1 MAQRNKNQDKKLDEK
16 TAVVTGSTGGIGRA
30 IAEAF
35 AREGARVV
43 VNGRRGDVAEE
54 VAAGIRSSGGEAVAV
69 EGDVS
74 SKESA
79 DAIVGAAIAQWGR
92 IDIVVN
98 NAAISGPIA
107 PLGEEDIDGW
117 MDTLR
122 VNVLGAY
129 LVTRAA
135 SPNMKLAGGGKII
148 DISSGANR
156 GMAGNLVPYRV
167 SKAGLLRMSTALAAQ
182 LHPYGIQINTVDV
195 FGATPMVRELATW
208 DDQDPVLAAR
218 MRQRLEGKEPT
229 PEDNTP
235 IFVWLAST
243 ASDGLY
249 GRNFAWNMNT
259 SDLERLKQ
267 RIIADERALRMEMVE
282 FDGIGLSE
290 QGRAYLERLAV
301 SGS

>member
-1 MAQRNKNQDKKLDEK
+1 M
-16 TAVVTGSTGGIGRA
+16 
-30 IAEAF
+30 
-35 AREGARVV
+35 V

-54 VAAGIRSSGGEAVAV
+54 VAAGIRSSGGEAVAI

-74 SKESA
+74 SKASA
-79 DAIVGAAIAQWGR
+79 DAIVEAAITEWGR
-92 IDIVVN
+92 VDIVVK
-98 NAAISGPIA
+98 NASISGPVA
-107 PLGEEDIDGW
+107 PIGEEDLDWW

-135 SPNMKLAGGGKII
+135 TPNMKLAGGGKII

-156 GMAGNLVPYRV
+156 GMAGDLVPYRI

-182 LHPYGIQINTVDV
+182 LHPFGIQINTVDV
-195 FGATPMVRELATW
+195 FGTTPMVREMGTW

-218 MRQRLEGKEPT
+218 MRKRAEGQEPT
-229 PEDNTP
+229 PEDNAP

-249 GRNFAWNMNT
+249 GRNFTWNMNT
-259 SDLERLKQ
+259 SDLERLKP
-267 RIIADERALRMEMVE
+267 RIMADERALRMEMVE
-282 FDGIGLSE
+282 VDGIGLSE
-290 QGRAYLERLAV
+290 RGRAYLERLAV
-301 SGS
+301 SGG

>member
-1 MAQRNKNQDKKLDEK
+1 MGALDSK
-16 TAVVTGSTGGIGRA
+16 IAVVTGSTGGIGRA

-35 AREGARVV
+35 ANEGARVV
-43 VNGRRGDVAEE
+43 VNGRRGDIAED
-54 VAAGIRSSGGEAVAV
+54 VAAEIRSSGGEAIAI

-79 DAIVGAAIAQWGR
+79 DAIVESAISEWGG

-98 NAAISGPIA
+98 NAAISGPIG
-107 PLGEEDIDGW
+107 PIGEEDLDWW

-135 SPNMKLAGGGKII
+135 VPKMKRMGSGKII

-156 GMAGNLVPYRV
+156 GMSGDLVPYRV
-167 SKAGLLRMSTALAAQ
+167 SKAGLLRMSTALAEQ

-195 FGATPMVRELATW
+195 YATTPMVEEMGTW
-208 DDQDPVLAAR
+208 DDQDSVLASR
-218 MRQRLEGKEPT
+218 MRQRAAGAEPT

-235 IFVWLAST
+235 IFVWLASA

-249 GRNFAWNMNT
+249 GRNFAWNMST
-259 SDLERLKQ
+259 SDIERLKPQ
-267 RIIADERALRMEMVE
+267 IISSERSLRMEMVDVDE
-282 FDGIGLSE
+282 IGLSDG
-290 QGRAYLERLAV
+290 GRAYLERI
-301 SGS
+301 GQPIRR

>member
-1 MAQRNKNQDKKLDEK
+1 MARLDKKLDGK

-182 LHPYGIQINTVDV
+182 LYPYGIQINTVDV

>member
-1 MAQRNKNQDKKLDEK
+1 MARLDKKLDEK

-54 VAAGIRSSGGEAVAV
+54 VAAGIRDRGGEAVAV
-69 EGDVS
+69 RGDVS
-74 SKESA
+74 EKEAA
-79 DAIVGAAIAQWGR
+79 DAVVGAAIREWGR

-98 NAAISGPIA
+98 NAAISGPIG
-107 PLGEEDIDGW
+107 PIGEEDLEWW

-135 SPNMKLAGGGKII
+135 VPNMKLAGSGKII

-156 GMAGNLVPYRV
+156 GNAGDLVPYRA
-167 SKAGLLRMSTALAAQ
+167 SKAALLRMSTALAAQ
-182 LHPYGIQINTVDV
+182 LQPFGIQINTVDV
-195 FGATPMVRELATW
+195 FGTTPMVREMGTW
-208 DDQDPVLAAR
+208 GDQDPVLAAR
-218 MRQRLEGKEPT
+218 MRQRAAGQEPT
-229 PEDNTP
+229 PEDNAH

-259 SDLERLKQ
+259 SDLERLKA
-267 RIIADERALRMEMVE
+267 RIMGDERALRVEMVE
-282 FDGIGLSE
+282 VDGIGLSE
-290 QGRAYLERLAV
+290 RGRAYLERLAV
-301 SGS
+301 NGG